1 MKNKSLHS
9 VQLAGSLLTL
19 TGAALQLFE
28 LEFSKYVF
36 AIGALILIVVYF
48 IYTLRAKNEPN
59 RIQRQHRLMLFAT
72 LFLGVAAYL
81 MYTNNDTWVV
91 MVLIYA
97 LISVFL
103 SFRKV
108 EKQTE

>member
-48 IYTLRAKNEPN
+48 ILIFY
-59 RIQRQHRLMLFAT
+59 RI
-72 LFLGVAAYL
+72 
-81 MYTNNDTWVV
+81 N
-91 MVLIYA
+91 
-97 LISVFL
+97 
-103 SFRKV
+103 
-108 EKQTE
+108 